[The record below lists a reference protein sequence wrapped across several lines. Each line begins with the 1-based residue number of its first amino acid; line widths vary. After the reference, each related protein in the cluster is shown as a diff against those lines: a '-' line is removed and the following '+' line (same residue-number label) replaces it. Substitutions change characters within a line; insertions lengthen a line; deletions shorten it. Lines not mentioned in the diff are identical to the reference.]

1 MQTASRPRRKPRRSY
16 EHGSLRVQGW
26 LYSAL
31 WPLRE
36 EMVGAITHLERG
48 DATWRHG
55 SAHLEWLRDPRHH
68 LGAAGRVNLDDLI
81 TVHGGQLGNLLEH
94 YAASL
99 AALVTAATDA
109 QVVFERVVRQISRER
124 RIRDAGDDVVGAVAA
139 DLVNDNLDGNQ
150 GGEGALIMALRDELP
165 RLRAARPPRL
175 DDAYREAAAAASA
188 LLAEIDDV
196 RRELCDACDLPPAPI
211 TVNVHGFRSGH

>member
-1 MQTASRPRRKPRRSY
+1 
-16 EHGSLRVQGW
+16 VQGW

-36 EMVGAITHLERG
+36 EMAAAVPHLERG

-81 TVHGGQLGNLLEH
+81 TIHGGELGHRLEH

-99 AALVTAATDA
+99 AALAAAATDA
-109 QVVFERVVRQISRER
+109 QGVFERVVKQISRER
-124 RIRDAGDDVVGAVAA
+124 RLRDSSDDVVGAVAA
-139 DLVNDNLDGNQ
+139 DLVNDNLDGNR
-150 GGEGALIMALRDELP
+150 GAEGVLIAALRDELP
-165 RLRAARPPRL
+165 RLRASRPARL
-175 DDAYREAAAAASA
+175 DDAYREAAATAAA

-211 TVNVHGFRSGH
+211 TVNVHGFRGGH